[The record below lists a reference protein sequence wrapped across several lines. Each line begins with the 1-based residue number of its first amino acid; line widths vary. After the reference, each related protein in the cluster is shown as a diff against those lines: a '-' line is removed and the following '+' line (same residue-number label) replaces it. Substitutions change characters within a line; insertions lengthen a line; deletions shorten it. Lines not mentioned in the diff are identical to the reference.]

1 MAVLFSSLLVSL
13 LDVRL
18 VFSTMHFDSKAM
30 PIIDTD
36 SWLQLPYKGYR
47 IRLTNHMGFISCHQL
62 LIAFGANTHTYTC
75 MHAYQC
81 HRQKQFQENRYLAA
95 EGSAHLVENTT
106 VKQNIKKIIWYFTCN
121 SMTKTWRIT
130 CSMYLSSIALKMLE
144 HCSTLRQTKNFTN
157 WDNIKYKSIQSV
169 FISFLYSNTGDY
181 WLIILQWYNFLCIV
195 TLLLTMLFHHLT
207 SNILST
213 L

>member
-1 MAVLFSSLLVSL
+1 
-13 LDVRL
+13 
-18 VFSTMHFDSKAM
+18 MHFDSKVM

-36 SWLQLPYKGYR
+36 NSLQLPYKGCR
-47 IRLTNHMGFISCHQL
+47 IRLTNYMGFISCHQL
-62 LIAFGANTHTYTC
+62 LIALGANTHTYTC

-121 SMTKTWRIT
+121 SMTKTWRFT
-130 CSMYLSSIALKMLE
+130 CSTYLSSIALKMLE

-157 WDNIKYKSIQSV
+157 
-169 FISFLYSNTGDY
+169 
-181 WLIILQWYNFLCIV
+181 
-195 TLLLTMLFHHLT
+195 
-207 SNILST
+207 
-213 L
+213 